1 VWSLCLWWGGTGSG
15 KKIKRMQKRLFEGNV
30 EQGEDR
36 NKREGFVIKDRE
48 KKQKYSAEEIK
59 NKVISGDAF
68 KVLKKMSE

>member
-36 NKREGFVIKDRE
+36 NKREGFVIKRIG
-48 KKQKYSAEEIK
+48 KRSRNIL
-59 NKVISGDAF
+59 
-68 KVLKKMSE
+68 LKR